1 MAFLLNNPQLFWAA
15 EGTWA
20 LTWSLQTESQESKK
34 GMGRGRGMV
43 GPFSRS
49 SRPLRGQGRSCIV
62 RMSGTGVMEV
72 SSPHPWAVQ
81 VSFH

>member
-1 MAFLLNNPQLFWAA
+1 
-15 EGTWA
+15 
-20 LTWSLQTESQESKK
+20 
-34 GMGRGRGMV
+34 MV